1 MTQFVFFFFSV
12 HQHSQPYYLITLEL
26 LYRLQTLQN
35 GESMIVTVLT
45 GPFTSFQLVK
55 KETEGTYDMQM
66 KSVSRHRKHFL

>member
-1 MTQFVFFFFSV
+1 MTQFVFFFSSV